1 MALRRRLDIV
11 SGDREI
17 CVGDIIAKGPK
28 SRAVLHFC
36 KENDVTVI
44 RGNHEDKIVRYHRHE
59 MERLRTGK
67 RNPMKLDEEVLALYA
82 SMSDE
87 DIAYLDSLP
96 LFVRMGKL
104 TVVHAGILP
113 ATRLE
118 SLDKKGAAQIMRVRY
133 LNSEGNFVHLD
144 ASDPARHFWWSDL
157 YDGRY
162 GYVVY
167 GHQPFLYP
175 RVDRWSFGIDTGA
188 VYGNRL
194 TAIVFDYEDEP
205 IIESY
210 RFADIPTPAYTQKKR
225 GWIVADS

>member
-1 MALRRRLDIV
+1 MALRRRLDIA

-28 SRAVLHFC
+28 SLAVLHFC

-67 RNPMKLDEEVLALYA
+67 RNPMKLEDEVLALYA

-87 DIAYLDSLP
+87 DIAYLESLP
-96 LFVRMGKL
+96 LFVHMGKL

-167 GHQPFLYP
+167 GHQPFWRP

-194 TAIVFDYEDEP
+194 TAIVFDHEDEP

>member
-1 MALRRRLDIV
+1 MALRNRLDV
-11 SGDREI
+11 QGDDREI

-28 SRAVLHFC
+28 SLEVLRFC
-36 KENDVTVI
+36 KENAVTVI
-44 RGNHEDKIVRYHRHE
+44 RGNHEDKILRYHRHE
-59 MERLRTGK
+59 RERLRTGK
-67 RNPMKLDEEVLALYA
+67 HNPMKLEDEELVLYER
-82 SMSDE
+82 MTDE
-87 DIAYLDSLP
+87 DISYLASLP
-96 LFVRMGKL
+96 LFVRVGIL

-113 ATRLE
+113 GT
-118 SLDKKGAAQIMRVRY
+118 SLDHLDKRAAAQIMRVRY
-133 LNSEGNFVHLD
+133 LDYEGNFVHLG

-167 GHQPFLYP
+167 GHQPFLRP

-194 TAIVFDYEDEP
+194 SAIVFDYTNEP
-205 IIESY
+205 LIESY
-210 RFADIPTPAYTQKKR
+210 RFVDIAVPEYAKKRR